1 MMTLAIPA
9 ISPSFTIKAL
19 RSCWMITSGSPF
31 LRYVLLEYAF
41 IISNDL
47 ISEESSNEETLSI
60 LTLD

>member
-1 MMTLAIPA
+1 
-9 ISPSFTIKAL
+9 
-19 RSCWMITSGSPF
+19 MITSGSPF